1 MIWFQNVIKQL
12 INIFYKK
19 ALFRNFV
26 IFTGKHSC
34 SSLFLI
40 KLQPVKRNTAVNTAK
55 FLRTHILKNS
65 CKRLLLMA
73 TMSPS
78 WYNVINNIQRI
89 IPVGYYLFK
98 FNKRNTTSR
107 GEICSKLTKRRQWSL
122 CGVFF
127 VNSEHISH
135 LVLVF
140 QLLYLSR

>member
-19 ALFRNFV
+19 ALFRNFL

-34 SSLFLI
+34 WSLFLI
-40 KLQPVKRNTAVNTAK
+40 KLQPVKRNFIKKRLQLRCFPVNTAK

-78 WYNVINNIQRI
+78 WYNIINNIQRI

-107 GEICSKLTKRRQWSL
+107 GEICSKLTIKTAMESL
-122 CGVFF
+122 WCLFC
-127 VNSEHISH
+127 
-135 LVLVF
+135 
-140 QLLYLSR
+140 